1 MFTSRAE
8 FRLSLRADNADER
21 LTPLAMEL
29 GIASDERRRRFD
41 RRQEGIG
48 RAKVLLRNLSLT
60 PNEARRHG
68 LMLNLDGVRRSAY
81 ELLAMEGV
89 DTTRL
94 TSVWPELAAID
105 LISAEAVETDAKYA
119 VYLERLRIEAD
130 ALRREE
136 ARAIP
141 SDIDF
146 ALVPGLSNELR
157 SKLALRRPSSLA
169 EAERIDGMTPAALAI
184 IVSHLKRATDLRGA
198 A

>member
-1 MFTSRAE
+1 
-8 FRLSLRADNADER
+8 
-21 LTPLAMEL
+21 
-29 GIASDERRRRFD
+29 
-41 RRQEGIG
+41 
-48 RAKVLLRNLSLT
+48 
-60 PNEARRHG
+60 
-68 LMLNLDGVRRSAY
+68 MLNLDGVRRNAY
-81 ELLAMEGV
+81 ELLAMDGV
-89 DTTRL
+89 DTVRL
-94 TSVWPELAAID
+94 TSIWPELASID
-105 LISAEAVETDAKYA
+105 SISAEAVETDAKYA
-119 VYLERLRIEAD
+119 VYLERQLIEAD

-141 SDIDF
+141 PDVDF